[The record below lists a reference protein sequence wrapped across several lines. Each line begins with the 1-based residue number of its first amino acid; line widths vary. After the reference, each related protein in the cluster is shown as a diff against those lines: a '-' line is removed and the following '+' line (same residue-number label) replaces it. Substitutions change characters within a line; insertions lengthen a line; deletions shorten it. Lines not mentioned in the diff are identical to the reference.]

1 MTGTLWCMPVF
12 SNFYK
17 SPFCNTATFIEITVF
32 TMADSD
38 LEESGRVLPDLVI
51 KGVSPPPP
59 PKKSIS
65 WPCRTHSLAKKIRGV
80 SLNVNPLS
88 PYIQLRILQTDLR
101 TLYVTLKNQLREFE
115 KIKPFSLW

>member
-1 MTGTLWCMPVF
+1 MTGTLWCMPVS

-59 PKKSIS
+59 PLKK
-65 WPCRTHSLAKKIRGV
+65 V
-80 SLNVNPLS
+80 SLGPAGL
-88 PYIQLRILQTDLR
+88 ILWQ
-101 TLYVTLKNQLREFE
+101 KNKGGLP
-115 KIKPFSLW
+115 KC